1 MRLVKALSLLAT
13 VCMLAGCATWDW
25 SFNKQH
31 ERAQLILDNYRHV
44 QLKLEQGQLP

>member
-1 MRLVKALSLLAT
+1 MRLVRVLSLLAAIT
-13 VCMLAGCATWDW
+13 CLPGCATWDW

-44 QLKLEQGQLP
+44 QGSLEQGRLP